1 MILPAEKSS
10 STGIDEYFRLP
21 KTQAVRARFPVSEPL
36 IRETVGEEHVWLPH
50 VEETATPMKTVI
62 WRNEHSFGRVT
73 PFIYDQVRK
82 AENIAKLQAIRE
94 LGNDWNG
101 NGADSFSDKLIEKVF
116 SVIHTIIKQPKL
128 FPTARDSIQ
137 LEFEKENGDYLEFE
151 LFENKIDV
159 FVSYADGRE
168 MEKSIPYD
176 VREINRIIV
185 DFYETRDRTG
195 RKAV

>member
-1 MILPAEKSS
+1 
-10 STGIDEYFRLP
+10 
-21 KTQAVRARFPVSEPL
+21 
-36 IRETVGEEHVWLPH
+36 
-50 VEETATPMKTVI
+50 MKTAI

-101 NGADSFSDKLIEKVF
+101 NGADPFSDKLIEKVF
-116 SVIHTIIKQPKL
+116 SVIHTVIKQPKL

-137 LEFEKENGDYLEFE
+137 LEFEKENGDYLELE
-151 LFENKIDV
+151 LFENNINI
-159 FVSYADGRE
+159 FISYADGRE
-168 MEKSIPYD
+168 METSIPYD

-185 DFYETRDRTG
+185 DFYETALKG
-195 RKAV
+195 R